1 MATTIVGTPFQSNS
15 FASSRGGAGASWTFV
30 GLSSSFPNV
39 DGTDVESLAEKRS
52 CADSSSAAGCR
63 VFRIPRPTAGLGGAG
78 LNLNEDDVE
87 EIAPEDAGSAA
98 YIKSMRDQVLV
109 FQYKGKFHAVDNVSF
124 PSLLVSPAFLA
135 ISPCSFDNDP
145 LITSTDQSPYT
156 KRFETSVFHPF
167 AVGEKNE
174 GIEC

>member
-1 MATTIVGTPFQSNS
+1 MATTIVGTPFQANS
-15 FASSRGGAGASWTFV
+15 FASSRVGAGASWTFV
-30 GLSSSFPNV
+30 GLASSFPNV
-39 DGTDVESLAEKRS
+39 DSADVESLAEKRS

-98 YIKSMRDQVLV
+98 YVKSMRDQVLV

-124 PSLLVSPAFLA
+124 PSLLVSAAFLA
-135 ISPCSFDNDP
+135 RSPA
-145 LITSTDQSPYT
+145 L
-156 KRFETSVFHPF
+156 
-167 AVGEKNE
+167 
-174 GIEC
+174 